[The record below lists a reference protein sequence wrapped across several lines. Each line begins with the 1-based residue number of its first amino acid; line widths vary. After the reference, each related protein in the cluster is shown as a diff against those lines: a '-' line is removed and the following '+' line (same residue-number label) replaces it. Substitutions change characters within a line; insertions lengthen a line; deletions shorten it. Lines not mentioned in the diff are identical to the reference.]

1 MHLLLNDV
9 LKKIELKYDSQYP
22 IYIDKL
28 TYNKD
33 NDELDCLIKVKKD
46 ENKDNLTEFIQKDL
60 LNFITKIN
68 IEFND
73 YENSIIKFSKD
84 VLLNILKSND
94 FCEYFSCVDFEN
106 TSIKDSEITLIFNF
120 EQIMDKFITN
130 QKDIE
135 LEHLIKKLSDEDYSL
150 KCEAVRLKNNDDYIK
165 NLVEYDNSIREKIA
179 DSIKDNPKRE
189 KEEVKKTGIKCGK
202 DITKSPIKIKEIIE
216 NEDDTCI
223 RAEIIDVDVRSI
235 KDGESFIISLD
246 LRDESGAVFAKK
258 FLKKKEFEAFGD
270 KLKSGVYLLLT
281 GRLEFD
287 RFTSGKTF
295 SIKQMQEIEKPE
307 TRKDV
312 VYRYNKQ

>member
-9 LKKIELKYDSQYP
+9 LKKIGLKYDSQYP

-33 NDELDCLIKVKKD
+33 NDELDCLIKVQKD

-73 YENSIIKFSKD
+73 HENSIIKFSKD

-130 QKDIE
+130 QK
-135 LEHLIKKLSDEDYSL
+135 
-150 KCEAVRLKNNDDYIK
+150 
-165 NLVEYDNSIREKIA
+165 
-179 DSIKDNPKRE
+179 
-189 KEEVKKTGIKCGK
+189 
-202 DITKSPIKIKEIIE
+202 
-216 NEDDTCI
+216 
-223 RAEIIDVDVRSI
+223 
-235 KDGESFIISLD
+235 
-246 LRDESGAVFAKK
+246 
-258 FLKKKEFEAFGD
+258 
-270 KLKSGVYLLLT
+270 
-281 GRLEFD
+281 
-287 RFTSGKTF
+287 
-295 SIKQMQEIEKPE
+295 
-307 TRKDV
+307 
-312 VYRYNKQ
+312 